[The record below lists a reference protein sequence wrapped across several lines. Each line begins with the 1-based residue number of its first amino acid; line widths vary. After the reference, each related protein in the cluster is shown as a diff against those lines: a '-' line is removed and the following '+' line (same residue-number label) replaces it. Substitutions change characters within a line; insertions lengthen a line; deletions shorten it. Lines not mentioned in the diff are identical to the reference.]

1 MQCPPFG
8 GDDLRLVSEMCS
20 DPLTRAMRNVSLAFR
35 SPVWSEESCR
45 ALVGLGEKLSGA
57 LLTAIRR
64 KVLPLVDAPDW
75 PLGVSAIERVFGLER
90 RPHLFRAEPI
100 AWAKFTEP
108 QFTKGFAHF
117 LNAAEPAVRIGR
129 VRALLTALGASP
141 GEEMSD
147 VEVTA
152 EAPASRNKR
161 IDLLIEWKDSKGRRC
176 AAAVEAKL
184 GHRVT
189 SGSLPAYRNHLRSV
203 AKERRFLVVISP
215 RRTDGTDE
223 ALRRNR
229 DWRWIAW
236 RGLLVAHERAL
247 PVECDDNAYL
257 QFRRT
262 LWNQTG

>member
-152 EAPASRNKR
+152 EAPASRKQAHR
-161 IDLLIEWKDSKGRRC
+161 SLDR
-176 AAAVEAKL
+176 VEGFEGA
-184 GHRVT
+184 T
-189 SGSLPAYRNHLRSV
+189 LRS
-203 AKERRFLVVISP
+203 RRRGQARPSRHQRFTAGISQSSSKCCEGAP
-215 RRTDGTDE
+215 VSCGDLATAHRR
-223 ALRRNR
+223 
-229 DWRWIAW
+229 
-236 RGLLVAHERAL
+236 
-247 PVECDDNAYL
+247 Y
-257 QFRRT
+257 
-262 LWNQTG
+262 